1 MSLVKILAENI
12 DMKLPITLEKFHSH
26 SNNTFS
32 RGYHEYISVWV
43 SQIGDDSLFSREL
56 GNKYEEYAV
65 AIVVIVGFKQDVV
78 GHVPLFLSKTL
89 NKFLRLP

>member
-32 RGYHEYISVWV
+32 RGYHEYMSVWV